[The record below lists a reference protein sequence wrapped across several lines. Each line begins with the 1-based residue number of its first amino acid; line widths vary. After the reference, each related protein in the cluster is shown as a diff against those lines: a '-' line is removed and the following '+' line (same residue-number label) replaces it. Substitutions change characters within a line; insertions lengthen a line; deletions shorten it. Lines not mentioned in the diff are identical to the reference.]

1 MTAGFAV
8 RISSAPRPDQELIIK
23 AAALARS
30 APQAWSEFILAMN
43 KFATAGAMLCVASPP
58 DQLQRMQGR
67 AQQCAEITTLFE
79 DAVKSADRIT
89 NLTAGSSSTANPRR

>member
-1 MTAGFAV
+1 M
-8 RISSAPRPDQELIIK
+8 RPDQELIVK
-23 AAALARS
+23 AAGLARA

-58 DQLQRMQGR
+58 EQLQRMQGR

-79 DAVKSADRIT
+79 DAVKSADRVT
-89 NLTAGSSSTANPRR
+89 TATAGSPSTANPRR